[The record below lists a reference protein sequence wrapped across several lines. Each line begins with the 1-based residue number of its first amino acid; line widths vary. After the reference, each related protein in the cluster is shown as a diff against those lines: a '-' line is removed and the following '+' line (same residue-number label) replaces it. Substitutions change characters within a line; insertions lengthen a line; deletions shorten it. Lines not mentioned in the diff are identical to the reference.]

1 MMVPPFLGQVL
12 RETPA
17 LRRAYLVG
25 GCVRDSLLGQPVKDF
40 DIEVFGVDYPELVA
54 GLERRGRVD
63 LVGKSFG
70 VAKLSGPDREQF
82 DFSIARRDSKTAP
95 GHKGFAVD
103 LDPSL
108 QPREAAARR
117 DFTINALMFDP
128 RSGEVLDFF
137 GGRRDLEAGILRHTS
152 GAFTED
158 PLRVLRGM
166 QFAARF
172 QLTGAPET
180 LELCRGIRNTHAELP
195 SERVREEW
203 FKWACR
209 GVKPS
214 LGLKFLAESGWIE
227 NYPELE
233 AMIRTPQDP
242 EWHPE
247 GNVFVHTGHCLD
259 ALVGL
264 DEWRKA
270 DETGRTVL
278 SLAVLLHD
286 VGKPPVTHE
295 AERHGRIRIVSP
307 GHEETGVA
315 LAEGFF
321 NRLGLPNTM
330 RDRVPPLIRNH
341 MACHRDWTSHAVRK
355 LARRLEPE
363 TIADLCTVMTA
374 DHMGRPPRPA
384 IVPLGVVELLQHAEA
399 LRLKDSA
406 PKPILLGRHLIEL
419 GWEPGAAMGEMIKA
433 AFEAQLDGAFHD
445 VEGAKSW
452 ANEMNK

>member
-1 MMVPPFLGQVL
+1 MTLPPFLGQVL

-17 LRRAYLVG
+17 LRRAFLVG

-40 DIEVFGVDYPELVA
+40 DVEVFGVDYPELVA
-54 GLERRGRVD
+54 GLKRWGRVD

-95 GHKGFAVD
+95 GHKGFSID

-108 QPREAAARR
+108 EPKDAAARR
-117 DFTINALMFDP
+117 DYTVNSLMFDP

-137 GGRRDLEAGILRHTS
+137 GGQRDLEAGILRHTS
-152 GAFTED
+152 AAFTED

-166 QFAARF
+166 QFASRF
-172 QLTGAPET
+172 GLVGAPET
-180 LELCRGIRNTHAELP
+180 LELCRSIRHTHSELP
-195 SERVREEW
+195 PERLREEW
-203 FKWACR
+203 FKWASR
-209 GVKPS
+209 SVKPS
-214 LGLKFLAESGWIE
+214 LGLRFLAESGWIE

-233 AMIRTPQDP
+233 AMMRTPQDP

-259 ALVGL
+259 ALAGL
-264 DEWRKA
+264 EEWQKA
-270 DETGRTVL
+270 DETGRIVL

-286 VGKPPVTHE
+286 VGKPQVTHE

-307 GHEETGVA
+307 GHEEVGVSI
-315 LAEGFF
+315 AEGFF
-321 NRLGLPNTM
+321 NRLGLPNVL

-341 MACHRDWTSHAVRK
+341 MACHTNWSSHAVRR

-363 TIADLCTVMTA
+363 NIADLCTVMTA
-374 DHMGRPPRPA
+374 DHMGRPPKPA
-384 IVPLGVVELLQHAEA
+384 IVPEGVVELLQRAHD
-399 LRLKDSA
+399 LHVKDSS
-406 PKPILLGRHLIEL
+406 PKPVLLGRHLLEL
-419 GWEPGAAMGEMIKA
+419 GWKPGEAMGEMLKA

-445 VEGAKSW
+445 VDGAVAWVK
-452 ANEMNK
+452 AK